1 MQLILQL
8 EYVCVQKLQRP
19 VVPGPACDLLISHG
33 SHPANTFH
41 SVFFP
46 WVSPWHKV
54 THFLWNGNLGS
65 SGVYPL
71 FKRLSNYPLSPFK
84 PPVKLFESASA
95 KFLSTSQKELS
106 AAGAALKPHH
116 GRVGGPEPRAVR
128 SACSQVACRPG
139 SDQSHFCQC
148 PCARE
153 HVPQLAELSEPR
165 SLQEHLSPIIN
176 SQSDQNRYSL
186 KMHALQMFLTACPVY
201 GVSFCFVTHLSCF
214 MMLFFIEKHTQ
225 GCLVTSLENSTPR
238 MWLYHKIFVERLNHL
253 GFFGWA
259 MTSGQVIYSA
269 SLSQQ
274 RSQKNW
280 ERVGAFGFYSACYWG
295 SMVGMP
301 RAHGYLLEML
311 MGAPNH
317 SKNGST
323 LKVAKWEEM
332 DKSSI

>member
-19 VVPGPACDLLISHG
+19 VVPVPACDLLISHG

-95 KFLSTSQKELS
+95 KFLSTFQKELS

-153 HVPQLAELSEPR
+153 HVPQLVELSEPR

-214 MMLFFIEKHTQ
+214 MMFILYWKTYSGVSRHLTWKFNSTDVTLPQNICWKTQPPWLFFLDNDIRASYLF
-225 GCLVTSLENSTPR
+225 C
-238 MWLYHKIFVERLNHL
+238 F
-253 GFFGWA
+253 
-259 MTSGQVIYSA
+259 
-269 SLSQQ
+269 SLSAEESKEL
-274 RSQKNW
+274 REGGGVWVLFCTLLRINGWNATGSWISAGNVDGCSQ
-280 ERVGAFGFYSACYWG
+280 SQ
-295 SMVGMP
+295 
-301 RAHGYLLEML
+301 
-311 MGAPNH
+311 
-317 SKNGST
+317 
-323 LKVAKWEEM
+323 
-332 DKSSI
+332 